1 MTRRTD
7 DTVRACDLMRQAN
20 GELSSALSGNT
31 AALKAGLGHLST
43 VLTDLPGHEAMA
55 ERAVNGFLDKLPTEN
70 ACETAAITNLLRK
83 TKKNGSVLDKAVNVV
98 PKIEPLAIVQCGD
111 DLMAAS
117 DWSIAKDRY
126 QQLVDQYPD
135 HDLVPRAKEG
145 VTKATQALELATVRE
160 KLNPPF
166 SDGRLPDYCSSPS
179 PYSAAAPY
187 GAARPNRALIYG
199 TEYSARLPAD
209 WGTNDAAG
217 AVLIICAGPAELG
230 VPVETC
236 TYESLSIPGALTD
249 VTFHRIIVPVR
260 VFEVKTGRVVTDAR
274 VEIGGASCPQFING
288 AENARFVEPAD
299 GDIHAGFNSLINP

>member
-1 MTRRTD
+1 
-7 DTVRACDLMRQAN
+7 MRQAN
-20 GELSSALSGNT
+20 SELNTALSGDT
-31 AALKAGLGHLST
+31 AALQAGMGQ
-43 VLTDLPGHEAMA
+43 LPGHEAMA
-55 ERAVNGFLDKLPTEN
+55 ERTVNRFVESLPTES

-83 TKKNGSVLDKAVNVV
+83 TKKNGSVLDKAAAVV
-98 PKIEPLAIVQCGD
+98 PKIEPTAIVECGD

-126 QQLVDQYPD
+126 QQLIDQYPD
-135 HDLVPRAKEG
+135 HDLVPRAQEG
-145 VTKATQALELATVRE
+145 VTKATQALELATVRG

-166 SDGRLPDYCSSPS
+166 SDGRLPDYCSQPS
-179 PYSAAAPY
+179 PYSAAVPF

-209 WGTNDAAG
+209 RGTNDAAS
-217 AVLIICAGPAELG
+217 AVLIICAAPAELG
-230 VPVETC
+230 AAQETC
-236 TYESLSIPGALTD
+236 QYESLSLPGVIST

-274 VEIGGASCPQFING
+274 VEIGGVSCPQFING
-288 AENARFVEPAD
+288 SESARFVEPGD